1 MYGNNYPNDYDNKN
15 VVDGTAREVST
26 ESGHF
31 SGQNVPGYNAYD
43 ASGRQERDGGIG
55 AAGNAGGAAG
65 SLSAGMAG
73 SGGAMGSAAGSESG
87 SGGVMGSTTGSGGVM
102 GSMTGSGSGSGGAI
116 GSMAG
121 GTAGIQSS
129 TGESGSY
136 RYGSYGGSYQTAN
149 GYGSAAGNSYGE
161 GYGGGNGYQ
170 ADGRKKGG
178 KKEKG
183 SGFWK
188 KALAAVCLGLFF
200 GICAGLGFFAVESA
214 TDALLERKES
224 KAAEDRPAG
233 EIADAG
239 EQIGDGTKQTAE
251 GTAGIQGQPAAGDAG
266 QNLAAVMDVSHVAAE
281 VMPAI
286 VSINNTFTQR
296 MSYFGQTLESES
308 TAAGSGIVVGES
320 DTELLIVS
328 NYHVVE
334 NADRL
339 IVQFVDGAEVEAQMK
354 GSDPEMDLAVIAV
367 PLKNVEK
374 ATKEAIAVAALGD
387 SDSLTV
393 GEPAIAI
400 GNALGY
406 GQSVTVGVISALDR
420 VIDLSGNGEIRANT
434 DDGASFIQT
443 DAAINPGNSGG
454 ALLNM
459 KGEVI
464 GINSN
469 KIGGSAV
476 EGMGYA
482 IPISAAKPIIEDLM
496 LRETREKV
504 TEENKGY
511 LGITPLTVV
520 DAMSEDYGM
529 PKGVYV
535 SQVYEGTGAEAA
547 GIVKGNIIT
556 EFDGN
561 KIYSSEDLLRV
572 MEYYAV
578 GDTVGITVM
587 YGSPTGWESKVVT
600 VTLGKKFE

>member
-26 ESGHF
+26 EGGNF
-31 SGQNVPGYNAYD
+31 SGQNVPGYNGYEA
-43 ASGRQERDGGIG
+43 AGRQERDGSI
-55 AAGNAGGAAG
+55 
-65 SLSAGMAG
+65 GMAG
-73 SGGAMGSAAGSESG
+73 DTGNLSERISGSGSG
-87 SGGVMGSTTGSGGVM
+87 SGGSVGSMPGSGLGSGGSV
-102 GSMTGSGSGSGGAI
+102 GSMPGSGSGSGGAV
-116 GSMAG
+116 GGMAG
-121 GTAGIQSS
+121 TQGGA
-129 TGESGSY
+129 GESGSY

-149 GYGSAAGNSYGE
+149 RTGSGYGSGTGNSYGE
-161 GYGGGNGYQ
+161 GFGGGNGYQ
-170 ADGRKKGG
+170 AAERKKRE

-183 SGFWK
+183 GGFWK

-214 TDALLERKES
+214 TDALLERKGG
-224 KAAEDRPAG
+224 KAAETQQAG
-233 EIADAG
+233 EIADAA
-239 EQIGDGTKQTAE
+239 EQIAGSTKKTAE
-251 GTAGIQGQPAAGDAG
+251 GIAGSQGQQAAENAG
-266 QNLAAVMDVSHVAAE
+266 QNPAAVMDVSQVAAE

-339 IVQFVDGAEVEAQMK
+339 VVQFVDGAEVEAQMK

-420 VIDLSGNGEIRANT
+420 VIDLSGSGEIRTNT
-434 DDGASFIQT
+434 DGGASFIQT

-454 ALLNM
+454 ALLNT

-504 TEENKGY
+504 TEDNKGY

-578 GDTVGITVM
+578 GDTVDITVM

-600 VTLGKKFE
+600 VTLGEKFE